1 MTQRTEKGICGI
13 CPAGCGVEVSI
24 EDESILKVRPWKE
37 HIQGVPCVRG
47 LHAPEIVHSPDR
59 LTKPLK
65 RKGPKGTLEFEEI
78 SWDQALDEIVSK
90 ISVLKDQYGP
100 ECIASFIGRGNFEES
115 IQRMFSPK
123 AKGFSVGS
131 SIFMPLGSPNS
142 FNVGS
147 LCYISY
153 GMLAPI
159 STFGAPMISLIADLE
174 HAEVIFVWGTNP
186 ATNSPLTDMVRL
198 QKAKKRGAKIIV
210 IDPINTS
217 VAKEADLWVPIQPG
231 TDMALIYGI
240 LSQCL
245 KTGGV
250 DKAFG
255 RDFCEGF
262 EELEAYLAK
271 FTLEFVE
278 KVTRVSQDT
287 ILELSNAILSTEKV
301 AFLSYTGLEYSP
313 IGVQTIRA
321 LLTLWALTGHVD
333 VIGGQRIQV
342 PLSVPFRKPDVQFP
356 SDAVPIGKDKYP
368 FYVGM
373 TNSAQFLEF
382 PRSVLEAD
390 PYKVRFL
397 LIGGASVLTSFPNTA
412 LFKKAFEAL
421 DYLVCVDIFLNAD
434 ACYADIVLP
443 STTYYEAA
451 SLCSYPNVGPFP
463 FSLQYRKKIIEPI
476 GEALS
481 SYRIYARLAER
492 LGYGHHYPQTEDEMV
507 KYLIEDL
514 PISFDEFKSRSELG
528 TIPLYHDAF
537 PPYEEKK
544 WITGK
549 LRRDGKPGFNT
560 PSGKWEIRSSM
571 LESFG
576 YNASPVFEEM
586 LEGPENKENQREF
599 PLTLITG
606 ARIQSTF
613 RSQHLN
619 IPGLLKMQPDAEALL
634 HVKDAQIR
642 GVISGEKVRVITA
655 NGEVVF
661 TAHVTEN
668 ILQGVVEVN
677 QGGGSPIQPEG
688 WRDSNVNMLTD
699 DQKRDLISGF
709 PVFKALLCDVIKV

>member
-1 MTQRTEKGICGI
+1 MSQRTEKGICGI

-24 EDESILKVRPWKE
+24 ENESIVKVRPWKE

-78 SWDQALDEIVSK
+78 SWDQALDEIALKVLA
-90 ISVLKDQYGP
+90 LKDQYGP

-115 IQRMFSPK
+115 IQRMFTPK
-123 AKGFSVGS
+123 GKGFSVGS

-159 STFGAPMISLIADLE
+159 STFGAPMISLVADLE
-174 HAEVIFVWGTNP
+174 HADVIFVWGTNP
-186 ATNSPLTDMVRL
+186 ATNSPLTDRVRL

-210 IDPINTS
+210 IDPINTT

-240 LSQCL
+240 LHQCL
-245 KTGGV
+245 ETDGV
-250 DKAFG
+250 DQDFV

-262 EELEAYLAK
+262 EELEAYLTK
-271 FTLEFVE
+271 FTLGFVE
-278 KVTRVSQDT
+278 NITRVSKET
-287 ILELSNAILSTEKV
+287 ILELSKTILSTEKV
-301 AFLSYTGLEYSP
+301 ALLSYTGLEYSP

-321 LLTLWALTGHVD
+321 LLTLWAVTGHVD
-333 VIGGQRIQV
+333 VIGGQRIQM
-342 PLSVPFRKPDVQFP
+342 PFPVPFRKPDVRFP
-356 SDAVPIGKDKYP
+356 TGAVPIGRDKYP

-373 TNSAQFLEF
+373 TSSAHFMEF

-390 PYKVRFL
+390 PYKIRSL
-397 LIGGASVLTSFPNTA
+397 LVGGASILTSFPNTT
-412 LFKKAFEAL
+412 LFKKAFEVL

-434 ACYADIVLP
+434 ACYADMVLP
-443 STTYYEAA
+443 STTYFEAA
-451 SLCSYPNVGPFP
+451 SLCSYQNVGPFP
-463 FSLQYRKKIIEPI
+463 FSLQYRKKIIEPV
-476 GEALS
+476 GEAHS
-481 SYRIYARLAER
+481 SYRIYANLAER
-492 LGYGHHYPQTEDEMV
+492 LGYGHHYPQSEEEMV
-507 KYLIEDL
+507 KYLVEDL
-514 PISFDEFKSRSELG
+514 PISFNDFKRRSEQG
-528 TIPLYHDAF
+528 PISLYDDAF

-544 WITGK
+544 WIIGK

-560 PSGKWEIRSSM
+560 PSGKWEIHSSV
-571 LESFG
+571 LEGFG
-576 YNASPVFEEM
+576 YHASPVFEEM
-586 LEGPENKENQREF
+586 PEGTQTENVQQEF
-599 PLTLITG
+599 PLTLMTG
-606 ARIQSTF
+606 ARIQSSF

-619 IPGLLKMQPDAEALL
+619 IPGLLKMQPDAEALI
-634 HVKDAQIR
+634 HPEDARMR
-642 GVISGEKVRVITA
+642 GIASEEKVRVMTA
-655 NGEVVF
+655 TGEILF

-677 QGGGSPIQPEG
+677 QGGGGPIQAKG
-688 WRDSNVNMLTD
+688 WRNSNVNMLTD
-699 DQKRDLISGF
+699 DKKRDPISGF
-709 PVFKALLCDVIKV
+709 PVFKALCCDVIKA